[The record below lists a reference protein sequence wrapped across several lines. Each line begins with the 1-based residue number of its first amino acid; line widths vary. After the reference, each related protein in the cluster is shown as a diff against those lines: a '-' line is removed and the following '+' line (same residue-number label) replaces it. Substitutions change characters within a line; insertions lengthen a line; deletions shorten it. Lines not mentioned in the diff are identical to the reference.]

1 MKILGLNF
9 GHDASLALYVDG
21 KLVLFR
27 ELERYTRLKHNVG
40 LKTDEIKN
48 FLNEA
53 NLVLSDID
61 FAAICGTQWY
71 KARHS
76 KDIKLTPTEPQ
87 AFMKFYENK
96 MCKRVDIA
104 RGIELGGTDN
114 WYGYTHHADRF
125 KGYLTA
131 TPLPIKINCDSVRPY
146 KAKKIDELISTA
158 YRPTQNLVPYTLEI
172 YGIQIPSIFVT
183 HHVAHAYYGY
193 EYQAFKNS
201 IIISHD
207 GGWPHIPF
215 NSGGVYLPK
224 DNELV
229 AIWDPRFY
237 FGQIYQIAGELAGF
251 SSAEAPGKLMGLA
264 SYGFYP
270 SELVVKL
277 KNIFKDIKKGDSVE
291 DFERLRKNILEDIE
305 KNAPLVE
312 LRPGSSEYDFSSLHK
327 NSIGIATLTQ
337 ALCESLWAEQ
347 TKDIANFIEVTDLG
361 RLEEIIVVGGFS
373 LNCPSN
379 YRMQKALPHVN
390 VVPLAGGSDM
400 GTSIGAAK
408 FASSL
413 FSNATMS
420 VKRNSVISSAFPPRK
435 SINEKEELGSLEVV
449 YDAEVSKKK
458 IEAWYANELIKGK
471 IFCHY
476 QGESEVGPR
485 ALGARSII
493 AHASNKNIRNIINIK
508 KGREIWRPLAPM
520 VARDNFEKYFYK
532 LGNIDDGAACMLYTY
547 SVKQPE
553 KIPAC
558 THADNTARVQICEND
573 FLIQVLKQLEFQ
585 DTTPVIINT
594 SFNVA
599 GEPLVETINQAV
611 TSFKKLGFD
620 YLYCEGSV
628 YKHAKS

>member
-1 MKILGLNF
+1 M
-9 GHDASLALYVDG
+9 
-21 KLVLFR
+21 
-27 ELERYTRLKHNVG
+27 
-40 LKTDEIKN
+40 
-48 FLNEA
+48 
-53 NLVLSDID
+53 
-61 FAAICGTQWY
+61 
-71 KARHS
+71 
-76 KDIKLTPTEPQ
+76 
-87 AFMKFYENK
+87 
-96 MCKRVDIA
+96 
-104 RGIELGGTDN
+104 
-114 WYGYTHHADRF
+114 
-125 KGYLTA
+125 
-131 TPLPIKINCDSVRPY
+131 
-146 KAKKIDELISTA
+146 
-158 YRPTQNLVPYTLEI
+158 
-172 YGIQIPSIFVT
+172 
-183 HHVAHAYYGY
+183 
-193 EYQAFKNS
+193 
-201 IIISHD
+201 
-207 GGWPHIPF
+207 
-215 NSGGVYLPK
+215 PK

-237 FGQIYQIAGELAGF
+237 FGQIYQLAGELAGF

-264 SYGFYP
+264 SYGFCP

-277 KNIFKDIKKGDSVE
+277 KNIFKDIKKGDLAE
-291 DFERLRKNILEDIE
+291 DFDQLRKNILEDIE
-305 KNAPLVE
+305 KNALLVE

-327 NSIGIATLTQ
+327 NSIGIAALTQ

-347 TKDIANFIEVTDLG
+347 TKDIANLIEVTDLG

-379 YRMQKALPHVN
+379 YRMQNVLPHVN

-413 FSNATMS
+413 FSNVTMS
-420 VKRNSVISSAFPPRK
+420 IKRNSVSSSAFPPRK
-435 SINEKEELGSLEVV
+435 SINQKEELSSLEVV
-449 YDAEVSKKK
+449 YDALVSKKK
-458 IEAWYANELIKGK
+458 IATWYANELIKGK

-585 DTTPVIINT
+585 GMTPVIINT

-628 YKHAKS
+628 YKRPKS